1 MKVVQVLPE
10 LNAGGVE
17 RGTLEI
23 AAYLVREGH
32 EAVVVSNGG
41 RMVDALERSGARHVS
56 LPIHRKSLATLF
68 QIRAL
73 RKFLTEEKPDI
84 VHIRSRVPGW
94 VTWLAWRGMDRA
106 TRPHLVSTVHGFY
119 SINRYS
125 AVMTKGERVIAV
137 SECIRDYITENYPK
151 TPRDIIRVIP
161 RGIAPEN
168 YGADFRPAA
177 DWLAKWRAEHPA
189 LAGKCVLLLPGRIT
203 RLKGHGDFFQL
214 IAALKNEGVPVHGLV
229 VGDTHA
235 KKQDYMGEL
244 RETVN
249 RLGISDEMS
258 FLGHRS
264 DIREIMAVSDIVL
277 ALSQQPESFGRTVLE
292 AMALGKPVVGYDC
305 GGVGE
310 LLGEIFPSGRVPLG
324 NAAEL
329 LAVTRAVIRD
339 RPTPLA
345 IGEPFT
351 LDAMCQTTLGV
362 YQELIKSAAR
372 L

>member
-1 MKVVQVLPE
+1 MKIVQILPE

-17 RGTLEI
+17 RGTVEI
-23 AAYLVREGH
+23 AAHLVRQGH
-32 EAVVVSNGG
+32 QAVVVSNGG
-41 RMVDALERSGARHVS
+41 RMVDELVRSGARHVA
-56 LPIHRKSLATLF
+56 LPIHRKSIATLF

-94 VTWLAWRGMDRA
+94 VTWLAWRGMNPA
-106 TRPHLVSTVHGFY
+106 TRPRLVSTVHGFY

-137 SECIRDYITENYPK
+137 SECIRDYILGNYPK
-151 TPRDIIRVIP
+151 TSPNIIRVIP

-168 YGADFRPAA
+168 YGTGFQPAD
-177 DWLAKWRAEHPA
+177 DWLAKWRTEHPA

-214 IAALKNEGVPVHGLV
+214 VAALKGAGIPIHGLV

-235 KKQDYMGEL
+235 KKQDYLGEL
-244 RETVN
+244 REMVN
-249 RLGISDEMS
+249 RLGISGEMT
-258 FLGHRS
+258 FLGHRG

-310 LLGEIFPSGRVPLG
+310 LLGGLFPAGRVPLG
-324 NAAEL
+324 NAEKL
-329 LAVTRAVIRD
+329 LEVTRAVIRD
-339 RPTPLA
+339 RPLPLPV
-345 IGEPFT
+345 GEPFT
-351 LDAMCQTTLGV
+351 LDAMCRATLGV
-362 YQELIKSAAR
+362 YHELAAAPR
-372 L
+372 NR